1 MNQSFEL
8 KMSADIREIPKI
20 SALLDERMHIYG
32 FDSEEIL
39 DTQLAVEEAVTN
51 IINHGY
57 KKKGGEIVVSGRIS
71 LDRIEVQITD
81 AASRFDPLSVPEPEL
96 DSSIEDREIG
106 GLGVF
111 LIRKVMDV
119 TSYRYESGKNIL
131 VLIKRSSV
139 TPEKLVAFVENAY
152 EYAHVHGK
160 EAALYEFNNQNGRF
174 VNGELYIFA
183 YDMKGNTLAHPFQP
197 DLLGKNRL
205 DTTDA
210 HGTPFIRDLIGAAKG
225 GGGFARYLYVDPS
238 DNYTVKPK
246 LSYAMMVRQDW
257 FIGAGIYDADESVP
271 IVKMGADYQVRK
283 NLTSFV
289 EEAITYARK
298 HGKDAAIREFNNK
311 NGSFVRG
318 NLYIYAFDFNG
329 TTLALPHQPWL
340 IGTDL
345 FGLQDAFGVNYTRIE
360 IYLAQQGGGFI
371 FYHYPNP
378 AHNMTLE
385 PKMSYVHNVDQTW
398 WLGAGVYLS

>member
-1 MNQSFEL
+1 MDQSFEL
-8 KMSADIREIPKI
+8 KISTDIREIPKI
-20 SALLDERMHIYG
+20 SALLDERMHTYG

-39 DTQLAVEEAVTN
+39 DTQLAVEESVTN
-51 IINHGY
+51 VINHGY
-57 KKKGGEIVVSGRIS
+57 KKPGGEIIVSCRIS
-71 LDRIEVQITD
+71 PDRIEVQITD
-81 AASRFDPLSVPEPEL
+81 AAPRFDPLAVPEPEL
-96 DSSIEDREIG
+96 DSSIEEREIG

-111 LIRKVMDV
+111 LIRKVMDE

-131 VLIKRSSV
+131 VLIKRSSIS
-139 TPEKLVAFVENAY
+139 PEKLVAFVEKAY
-152 EYAHVHGK
+152 EYAHVHGQ
-160 EAALYEFNNQNGRF
+160 EAALFEFNNQTGRF
-174 VNGELYIFA
+174 VKGELYIFA
-183 YDMKGNTLAHPFQP
+183 YDTTGNTLAHPFQP

-210 HGTPFIRDLIGAAKG
+210 HGTTFIRDLISTAQC
-225 GGGFARYLYVDPS
+225 GGGFARYLYMDPS
-238 DNYTVKPK
+238 DNYNVKPK
-246 LSYAMMVRQDW
+246 LSYAMMVDQGW
-257 FIGAGIYDADESVP
+257 FIGAGIYEAHEEGP
-271 IVKMGADYQVRK
+271 IVQMGADQQVRK

-289 EEAITYARK
+289 EEAITYAGK
-298 HGKDAAIREFNNK
+298 NGKDAAIREFNNR

-345 FGLQDAFGVNYTRIE
+345 SGLQDPFGVNYTKIE
-360 IYLAQQGGGFI
+360 IYLAQHGGGFI

-385 PKMSYVHNVDQTW
+385 PKVSYVHKVDETW

>member
-1 MNQSFEL
+1 
-8 KMSADIREIPKI
+8 
-20 SALLDERMHIYG
+20 
-32 FDSEEIL
+32 
-39 DTQLAVEEAVTN
+39 
-51 IINHGY
+51 
-57 KKKGGEIVVSGRIS
+57 
-71 LDRIEVQITD
+71 
-81 AASRFDPLSVPEPEL
+81 
-96 DSSIEDREIG
+96 
-106 GLGVF
+106 
-111 LIRKVMDV
+111 MDV

-152 EYAHVHGK
+152 EYAHIHGK

-174 VNGELYIFA
+174 VKGELYIFA

-225 GGGFARYLYVDPS
+225 GGGFARYLYMDPS

-246 LSYAMMVRQDW
+246 LSYAMMVDQDW
-257 FIGAGIYDADESVP
+257 FIGAGIYDADEDVP
-271 IVKMGADYQVRK
+271 IVKRGADHQVRK

-289 EEAITYARK
+289 ENAITYARK

-311 NGSFVRG
+311 NGSLVRG

-345 FGLQDAFGVNYTRIE
+345 SGLQDAFGVNYTRIE